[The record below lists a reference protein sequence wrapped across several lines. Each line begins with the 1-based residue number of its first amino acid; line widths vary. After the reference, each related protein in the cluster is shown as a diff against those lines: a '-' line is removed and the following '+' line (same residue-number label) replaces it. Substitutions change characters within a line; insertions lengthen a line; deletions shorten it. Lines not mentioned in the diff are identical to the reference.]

1 MIDDSIEV
9 FPNNVAA
16 VIASRIKLL
25 DSDLVVLNRPPR
37 DSDGTQVVGVFPMTW
52 TPNEDSFEMN
62 GSALA
67 AHEATLNRYLIGVMS
82 FVKDTDEQKGI
93 RVHSVL
99 SKLIRTI
106 LYRDAALAV
115 GLSAL
120 SVTMLGSTERIQRR
134 GIQVQRYLAN
144 EVDQVFMF
152 VSSAEYFVET
162 ETV

>member
-9 FPNNVAA
+9 FPNNVASLVA
-16 VIASRIKLL
+16 ARIQML
-25 DSDLVVLNRPPR
+25 DSDLVVVGRPPR

-52 TPNEDSFEMN
+52 TPNEDSFEMSN
-62 GSALA
+62 PIVA

-99 SKLIRTI
+99 AKLIRTI
-106 LYRDAALAV
+106 LYRDPALAV
-115 GLSAL
+115 GLGAL

-134 GIQVQRYLAN
+134 GIQVQRFLAN